1 MDMGPK
7 IFVKRLID
15 AVEKKIDALI
25 ISKKP
30 TMTWIFEVKPHSG
43 RNNAM
48 PINLADRP
56 IMRI

>member
-1 MDMGPK
+1 MGPK